1 MTISALINRTKYNA
15 FRWRYQ
21 SSVAKKL
28 ALALG
33 MAIVTGLLAQV
44 RFALPF
50 TPVPLT
56 GQTFG
61 VLLAGVLLGQWW
73 GAISML
79 LYVALG
85 VAGVPL
91 FTGWGSGIAWLAG
104 PTGGYLIGF
113 VLAALFI
120 GFVSDRFVKARRF
133 PAMLGLFLT
142 ADFLLIYIPGLAGLY
157 LWSNFI
163 SHNHATLLSV
173 FMMGA
178 VPFFIGDALKA
189 IAAAA
194 AASAITPKTA
204 FDKRQNE

>member
-1 MTISALINRTKYNA
+1 MAVNTWDRIRYNA
-15 FRWRYQ
+15 FSWRTEL
-21 SSVAKKL
+21 SITKKL

-33 MAIVTGLLAQV
+33 MALVTGMLAQV

-50 TPVPLT
+50 TPVPIT

-73 GAISML
+73 GGISML

-85 VAGVPL
+85 IAGVPL

-104 PTGGYLIGF
+104 PTGGYLVGF

-120 GFVSDRFVKARRF
+120 GFITDRFVKARRF
-133 PAMLGLFLT
+133 PAMLGLFLA
-142 ADFLLIYIPGLAGLY
+142 ADFLIIYIPGLTGLY
-157 LWSNFI
+157 IWSNLA
-163 SHNHATLLSV
+163 SHNNASLLSV
-173 FMMGA
+173 VLMGA

-189 IAAAA
+189 VAAAA
-194 AASAITPKTA
+194 AASAVTPKMDFT
-204 FDKRQNE
+204 KRYKK

>member
-1 MTISALINRTKYNA
+1 MAVNTWDRIRYNA
-15 FRWRYQ
+15 FSWRTEL
-21 SSVAKKL
+21 SITKKL

-33 MAIVTGLLAQV
+33 MALVTGMLAQV

-50 TPVPLT
+50 TPVPIT

-73 GAISML
+73 GGISML

-85 VAGVPL
+85 IAGVPL

-104 PTGGYLIGF
+104 PTGGYLVGF

-120 GFVSDRFVKARRF
+120 GFITDRFVKARRF
-133 PAMLGLFLT
+133 PAMLGLFLA
-142 ADFLLIYIPGLAGLY
+142 ADFLIIYIPGLTGLY
-157 LWSNFI
+157 IWSNLA
-163 SHNHATLLSV
+163 SHNNASLLSV
-173 FMMGA
+173 VLMGA

-189 IAAAA
+189 VAAAA
-194 AASAITPKTA
+194 AASAVTPKMDFT
-204 FDKRQNE
+204 KRHKK